1 MLGCWAYAKPE
12 GFAEDE
18 QKAKLAEQP
27 GTWAA
32 NSNENRVAIS
42 EGGADALVALVV
54 TGSDL
59 LPSHVAKTHRFD
71 GGPVEQ
77 RLGPVYILSWG

>member
-1 MLGCWAYAKPE
+1 MATLQTLGMGRMLGRWAYAKPE

-42 EGGADALVALVV
+42 REGGADALVALVV
-54 TGSDL
+54 TGSDD
-59 LPSHVAKTHRFD
+59 AKRHAEGLTN
-71 GGPVEQ
+71 
-77 RLGPVYILSWG
+77 